1 MNFLEHFLNN
11 FKCELNKFQWFSK
24 DYISHQKNMKGIILN
39 DYMQNIYDGFDE
51 I

>member
-1 MNFLEHFLNN
+1 MWNKEFRIKD
-11 FKCELNKFQWFSK
+11 FKTNLWFSK

-39 DYMQNIYDGFDE
+39 DYVQNIYFSFDE